1 MTNQSG
7 TEKNEEENGKRGGR
21 GGIVVKLEVGT
32 SSRGYGDD
40 IKGCGGEERIC
51 GRRNNR
57 G

>member
-1 MTNQSG
+1 MAL
-7 TEKNEEENGKRGGR
+7 KRMKRKMGREVGG
-21 GGIVVKLEVGT
+21 GAIVVKLKVGT